1 MDPSPSP
8 SSDTAKTGMLLVNLG
23 TPDSTDAAS
32 IRRYLAEFLADP
44 RVVDLP
50 RALWLPLLHGII
62 LPLRS
67 AKTGRA
73 YATIWNEVDNES
85 PLKTFTRAQAK
96 GLATRFEGETVAIDW
111 AMRYGN
117 PSIESRLAALKATG
131 CTNIV
136 IVPLYPQYSHTTTA
150 SVTDEV
156 TACLHRLNWQPNLR
170 IVPAFSD
177 HPLYVSALEQS
188 LHRGLQDQNPE
199 QVILSFHGIPERYVA
214 KGDPYPRDCE
224 ATATALRQ
232 AMGWDAGFA
241 PLAYQSKFG
250 RAKWLGPSTQNTI
263 IAAAQAG
270 KKNIAVITPGFV
282 ADCIETL
289 EEIGIGLAQIF
300 QQNGG
305 DTLTLIPCLNDSS
318 GMIDLLADIAR
329 REMGVLQSGSL

>member
-8 SSDTAKTGMLLVNLG
+8 SSDTAKTGILLVNLG

-50 RALWLPLLHGII
+50 RALWLPLLHGVI

-73 YATIWNEVDNES
+73 YAAIWNEIDNES
-85 PLKTFTRAQAK
+85 PLKTFTRAQANNLK
-96 GLATRFEGETVAIDW
+96 GRLESDTSVIDW

-117 PSIESRLAALKATG
+117 PSIESRLNALQTAG
-131 CTNIV
+131 CRNIV
-136 IVPLYPQYSHTTTA
+136 ILPLYPQFSSTTTA

-156 TACLHRLNWQPNLR
+156 AACLDRLKWQPNLR
-170 IVPAFSD
+170 IVPAFPD
-177 HPLYVSALEQS
+177 HPLYILALEQS
-188 LHRGLQDQNPE
+188 LRRGLQDQNPE

-232 AMGWDAGFA
+232 AMGWTAEFA

-250 RAKWLGPSTQNTI
+250 RAKWLGPSTENMI
-263 IAAAQAG
+263 IEAAQAG
-270 KKNIAVITPGFV
+270 KKHIGVLTPGFV

-300 QQNGG
+300 RQKGG
-305 DTLTLIPCLNDSS
+305 DTLTLTPCLNDSPE
-318 GMIDLLADIAR
+318 MINLLAELVQTSER
-329 REMGVLQSGSL
+329 PSL